1 MINPQELNEF
11 LTNQGLNYFTG
22 VPDSLMSK
30 LCWDLVEQSN
40 LTETDVYTQIVANEG
55 IAVANC
61 IGYFLATG
69 RPGVVFLQNA
79 GLGNIY
85 NPIASLCSENV
96 FNIPI
101 VFLVGWRGDPDTKDE
116 PQHVF
121 QGQITLSTLE
131 ILNLTT
137 ITLNPSHNLKYLTD
151 SGIVQ
156 ESIEKKKS
164 CVILF
169 ANGAI

>member
-1 MINPQELNEF
+1 
-11 LTNQGLNYFTG
+11 LTKQGLNYFTG

-30 LCWDLVEQSN
+30 LCWDLVERSK
-40 LTETDVYTQIVANEG
+40 LSKTEVYTQIVANEG

-85 NPIASLCSENV
+85 NPIVSLCAENV

-101 VFLVGWRGDPDTKDE
+101 VFLVGWRGDPKTKDE

-121 QGQITLSTLE
+121 QGQITVRTLE
-131 ILNLTT
+131 MLGLTT
-137 ITLNPSHNLKYLTD
+137 LVLNATNDLEHLIN
-151 SGIVQ
+151 SGIIQ
-156 ESIEKKKS
+156 ESVASMKS
-164 CVILF
+164 CAILF
-169 ANGAI
+169 AHGAI